1 MRGRTTFV
9 IAHRLST
16 ILNADRILVFDQ
28 GRIIESGSFDELMA
42 QGGVFAAFAKGQ
54 FIAGAEPAPA

>member
-16 ILNADRILVFDQ
+16 IRSADCILVFDQ
-28 GRIIESGSFDELMA
+28 GRAIESGSFDELT
-42 QGGVFAAFAKGQ
+42 AASS
-54 FIAGAEPAPA
+54 PASRRRSS